1 MYSVIITADGTAP
14 RPKIVRGDIESV
26 AVNREIDRRLERHGS
41 THTQQFKSKDEAEL
55 YVAEE
60 FEAKVSRRAK

>member
-1 MYSVIITADGTAP
+1 MYSVIHTTTGANP
-14 RPKIVRGDIESV
+14 RPKIVRGGFDSV